1 MHTTLFIL
9 TMTYFLILAIPMR
22 YAEIDAT
29 FNFDSVQLVSV
40 VHFGRGRGAQQ
51 IRKLNHYVEILF

>member
-1 MHTTLFIL
+1 
-9 TMTYFLILAIPMR
+9 MR

-40 VHFGRGRGAQQ
+40 VHFGRGAQQ
-51 IRKLNHYVEILF
+51 IRKLNHYAEILF